1 MKAGRGRLV
10 LAVLLLVS
18 AFDGVLIGA
27 AATPASAQTVGE
39 LTARIE
45 LASIGPALVDPTTT
59 LTVTGLITNTGT
71 APLELASAR
80 LRLARAGLGTRAQ
93 VAAWSDGTDERGGL
107 VVGPTLDVEPRSIPV
122 AASAPFA
129 LSVPASQLG
138 LAGQPF
144 GAYGLAVEVRAQGE
158 LGRQRVAL
166 TRTTMQWQPG
176 SKQYEV
182 QQVSWLVPITGLP
195 TGADP
200 TPAQLATAVAPGSR
214 LRRVLAAA
222 STPGVAWALDPALL
236 QALQQV
242 AAVPVP
248 AESRPTPTADA
259 TPPDDPDEASR
270 AAATS
275 FLADLRTAAVGREV
289 LELPYADPDLSAVT
303 AGGRADLVRAAQ
315 AAGAGIIEQVLGI
328 TPVTGVGW
336 PADGWASDPTLRQLA
351 QVGIRDVVLDAR
363 SRRLVDPLPYTTD
376 ARAELPGPAE
386 GVTGWLADPTLSS
399 LAADARRPDVLR
411 VQRLLAE
418 TAAVTSE
425 RPGLARRLLVA
436 APRNLDPDPAAFGD
450 LVSATSRVPWLTVVP
465 VTALR
470 TPAPG
475 SGGTADL
482 PRHSTAP
489 PASVAQAQLSARH
502 VAAVRR
508 MRGSLAAIS
517 EAVEPPTVVTDV
529 LQRSSLGL
537 LSSSWRGQP
546 ELLAERRAAVAQQ
559 VATLTNK
566 VHVLASSVNFLASSG
581 RLQITVANDLPQAV
595 SGLRLRVT
603 STNPRLRVPT
613 GEVATPALSANTRAQ
628 VQVPVQAIASGA
640 VLLNAQL
647 VSASGLSL
655 GQSVQVRVRV
665 QPTDTWALWVLG
677 SVAALVFLVGLV
689 RALRRPRRARVRF
702 AQALADADHADHADH
717 RQAPP

>member
-1 MKAGRGRLV
+1 M

-18 AFDGVLIGA
+18 ALGGVLPGA
-27 AATPASAQTVGE
+27 LATPARAQTVGE

-45 LASIGPALVDPTTT
+45 LASIGPSLVDPTQT
-59 LTVTGLITNTGT
+59 LTVTGLITNTGV

-80 LRLARAGLGTRAQ
+80 LRLARASLGTRAQ

-122 AASAPFA
+122 AATAPFA

-138 LAGQPF
+138 LADQPF

-176 SKQYEV
+176 PKRYEA
-182 QQVSWLVPITGLP
+182 QQISWLVPITGLP
-195 TGADP
+195 TGPDP
-200 TPAQLATAVAPGSR
+200 TPARVAAAVGPGSR
-214 LRRVLAAA
+214 LRRVLTAA
-222 STPGVAWALDPALL
+222 SVPGVAWALDPALL
-236 QALQQV
+236 LALQQV

-248 AESRPTPTADA
+248 DEEPAPTA
-259 TPPDDPDEASR
+259 TPPDEPVEVSR
-270 AAATS
+270 AAAIS
-275 FLADLRTAAVGREV
+275 FLADLRTAAAGREV

-303 AGGRADLVRAAQ
+303 AGGRGDLVRAAR

-328 TPVTGVGW
+328 RPVTGVGW
-336 PADGWASDPTLRQLA
+336 PADGWASDETLSQLA
-351 QVGIRDVVLDAR
+351 LVGIRDVILDAR

-376 ARAELPGPAE
+376 ARTDLAVLGGLAVPA
-386 GVTGWLADPTLSS
+386 GHAGQVTGWLADPTLSS
-399 LAADARRPDVLR
+399 LASEARRPDLLAT
-411 VQRLLAE
+411 QRLLAE
-418 TAAVTSE
+418 TAAATSE
-425 RPGLARRLLVA
+425 RTGLARRLLVV
-436 APRNLDPDPAAFGD
+436 APRNLDPDPTAFSD
-450 LVSATSRVPWLTVVP
+450 LVTATSRVPWLSVVP

-470 TPAPG
+470 TPAPANAD
-475 SGGTADL
+475 TADL

-489 PASVAQAQLSARH
+489 PASVAQAQLSAQH
-502 VAAVRR
+502 VAPVRR
-508 MRGSLAAIS
+508 MRASLAAIS
-517 EAVEPPTVVTDV
+517 EAVDPPTAVTDV
-529 LQRSSLGL
+529 LQRSSLAL

-546 ELLAERRAAVAQQ
+546 ELLTERRAAVAEQ

-613 GEVATPALSANTRAQ
+613 GEVATLALAANTRTQ

-647 VSASGLSL
+647 VSDSGRPL

-677 SVAALVFLVGLV
+677 AVAALVFLVGLV

-702 AQALADADHADHADH
+702 AQALADAEQADPQADVA
-717 RQAPP
+717 QP

>member
-1 MKAGRGRLV
+1 MRAGRGRLV

-18 AFDGVLIGA
+18 ALGAVLLGA
-27 AATPASAQTVGE
+27 AATPARAQTVGE

-45 LASIGPALVDPTTT
+45 LTSIGPSLVDPTQT

-80 LRLARAGLGTRAQ
+80 LRLARASLGTRAQ
-93 VAAWSDGTDERGGL
+93 VAAWSDGTDERSGL

-122 AASAPFA
+122 AATAPFA

-176 SKQYEV
+176 SKEYEV
-182 QQVSWLVPITGLP
+182 QRISWLVPITGLP
-195 TGADP
+195 AGPDL
-200 TPAQLATAVAPGSR
+200 TPAQLAAAVAPGSR

-222 STPGVAWALDPALL
+222 SAPGVAWALDPALL
-236 QALQQV
+236 QALEQV

-248 AESRPTPTADA
+248 AENSAP
-259 TPPDDPDEASR
+259 TPPDEPAEASR

-328 TPVTGVGW
+328 TPVAGVGW
-336 PADGWASDPTLRQLA
+336 PADGWAGDETLSQLA
-351 QVGIRDVVLDAR
+351 QVGLRDVVLDAR

-376 ARAELPGPAE
+376 ARAELAGPTGAVA

-399 LAADARRPDVLR
+399 LAAEARRPDVLR

-418 TAAVTSE
+418 TAATTSE

-470 TPAPG
+470 TPAAG

-482 PRHSTAP
+482 PRHSTAA
-489 PASVAQAQLSARH
+489 PASVDQAQLSAQH

-508 MRGSLAAIS
+508 MRGSLAAIG
-517 EAVEPPTVVTDV
+517 EAVEPPNVVTDV
-529 LQRSSLGL
+529 LQRSSLAL
-537 LSSSWRGQP
+537 LSSSWRGRP
-546 ELLAERRAAVAQQ
+546 EQLTERRAAVAQQ

-613 GEVATPALSANTRAQ
+613 GEVATPALAANTRAQ

-647 VSASGLSL
+647 VSASGRPL

-677 SVAALVFLVGLV
+677 AVAALVFLVGLV
-689 RALRRPRRARVRF
+689 RTLRRPRRARVRF
-702 AQALADADHADHADH
+702 AQALADADQADLHAD
-717 RQAPP
+717 QAPP

>member
-1 MKAGRGRLV
+1 M

-18 AFDGVLIGA
+18 ALGGVLPGA
-27 AATPASAQTVGE
+27 LATPARAQTVGE

-45 LASIGPALVDPTTT
+45 LASIGPSLVDPTQT
-59 LTVTGLITNTGT
+59 LTVTGLITNTGV
-71 APLELASAR
+71 APLQLATAR

-93 VAAWSDGTDERGGL
+93 VAAWYDGSDERNGL
-107 VVGPTLDVEPRSIPV
+107 VVGRPQDVEPRSIPV

-158 LGRQRVAL
+158 RRQRVAL

-176 SKQYEV
+176 PKRYEA
-182 QQVSWLVPITGLP
+182 QQISWLVPITGLP
-195 TGADP
+195 TGPDP
-200 TPAQLATAVAPGSR
+200 TPARVAAAVAPGSR
-214 LRRVLAAA
+214 LRRVLTAA
-222 STPGVAWALDPALL
+222 SVPGVAWALDPALL
-236 QALQQV
+236 LALQQV

-248 AESRPTPTADA
+248 DEEPAPTA
-259 TPPDDPDEASR
+259 TPPDEPVEVSR
-270 AAATS
+270 AAAIS
-275 FLADLRTAAVGREV
+275 FLADLRTAAAGREV

-303 AGGRADLVRAAQ
+303 VGGRGDMVRAAR

-328 TPVTGVGW
+328 RPVTGVGW
-336 PADGWASDPTLRQLA
+336 PADGWASDETLSQLA
-351 QVGIRDVVLDAR
+351 LVGIRDVVLDAR

-376 ARAELPGPAE
+376 ARTDLAVPGELAVPGGQAGPA
-386 GVTGWLADPTLSS
+386 GQVTGWLADPMLSS
-399 LAADARRPDVLR
+399 LASEARRPDLLAT
-411 VQRLLAE
+411 QRLLAE
-418 TAAVTSE
+418 TAAATSD
-425 RPGLARRLLVA
+425 RTGLARRLLVV
-436 APRNLDPDPAAFGD
+436 APRNLDPDPTAFSD
-450 LVSATSRVPWLTVVP
+450 LVTATSRVPWLSVVP

-470 TPAPG
+470 TPAPA
-475 SGGTADL
+475 SADTADL

-489 PASVAQAQLSARH
+489 PASVAQAQLSAQH

-517 EAVEPPTVVTDV
+517 EAVDPPTAVTDV
-529 LQRSSLGL
+529 LQRSSLAL

-546 ELLAERRAAVAQQ
+546 ELLTERRAAVAEQ

-613 GEVATPALSANTRAQ
+613 GEVATLALAANTRTQ

-647 VSASGLSL
+647 VSDSGRPL

-677 SVAALVFLVGLV
+677 AVAALVFLVGLV

-702 AQALADADHADHADH
+702 AQALADAEQADPQADVA
-717 RQAPP
+717 QP